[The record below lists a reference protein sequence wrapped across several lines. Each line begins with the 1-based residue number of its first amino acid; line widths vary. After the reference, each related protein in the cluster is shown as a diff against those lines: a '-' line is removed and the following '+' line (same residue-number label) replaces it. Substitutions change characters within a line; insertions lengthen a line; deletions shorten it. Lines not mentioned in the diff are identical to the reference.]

1 MKRTEKIDRMQTKM
15 KCESRPHR
23 AWSWIQHHFASLFRV
38 HSRILAFL
46 DADGKRL
53 IVPPS
58 VQQSSYP
65 IALALFERAAWF
77 ANALSSR
84 SRMHLPC
91 NASLVAEKSCQLKES
106 RHALEPA

>member
-58 VQQSSYP
+58 VQQSASVQAGVP
-65 IALALFERAAWF
+65 EDEETKQKQRGAKSRNRLLTGNESLILRVAFAL
-77 ANALSSR
+77 
-84 SRMHLPC
+84 
-91 NASLVAEKSCQLKES
+91 
-106 RHALEPA
+106 